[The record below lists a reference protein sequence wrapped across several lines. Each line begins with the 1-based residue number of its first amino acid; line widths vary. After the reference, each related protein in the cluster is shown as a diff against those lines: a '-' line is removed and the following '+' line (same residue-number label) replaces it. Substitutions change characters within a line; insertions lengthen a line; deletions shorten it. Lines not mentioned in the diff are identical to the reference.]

1 MSGTNTG
8 HRRNHGPRQT
18 SARRVAFDVL
28 RAVQVDDAYANLLL
42 PTRIRRAGLTARDAA
57 FATELTYGSIRML
70 GRYDAIVALASGRR
84 IGNIESDVLDVMR
97 LGAHQLLGMRTPTH
111 AAVSATVELAREV
124 GAHRATGFVNAVLRK
139 VGARTDDEWDALI
152 TEGRGGDALLAAR
165 WSHPV
170 WVVSALR
177 DALAA
182 ERSRDELA
190 ALLAADNVAPRVQL
204 AALPGLATAEDVA
217 AARAHAAATDDVTDD
232 VDAPTDQPA
241 PAAPGAAAD
250 ETAEAAPP
258 VRPTDPEA
266 DQPVSPVGIRGISGD
281 PARVPGVTAGRLR
294 VQDEGSQLAALALS
308 RSSAVRPGE
317 RWLDLCAG
325 PGGKAALL
333 AAEAAQGGA
342 ALVANE
348 LVPARAGLVRKALA
362 GFGDGVTVVEG
373 DGRRFGRDGAGVTFD
388 RILLDAP
395 CTGLGA
401 LRRRPEARWRKQPED
416 VPELAALQAELLDAA
431 VRVLAPGGTLAYVT
445 CSPHLAE
452 TRGQVDALMAR
463 HGGVLEQL
471 DTASVVRS
479 VAARDPQV
487 ADGNTAQLWPHR
499 IGTDAMFI
507 ALFRRVA

>member
-1 MSGTNTG
+1 
-8 HRRNHGPRQT
+8 
-18 SARRVAFDVL
+18 VAFDVL

-42 PTRIRRAGLTARDAA
+42 PTRIRRAGLSARDAG
-57 FATELTYGSIRML
+57 FATELTYGTIRMI
-70 GRYDAIVALASGRR
+70 GRYDVVVAVASGRR
-84 IGNIESDVLDVMR
+84 ADLIEADVLDVMR
-97 LGAHQLLGMRTPTH
+97 LGVHQLLGMRTPTH

-124 GAHRATGFVNAVLRK
+124 GVARATGFVNAVMRK
-139 VGARTDDEWDALI
+139 VAGKTPEEWDTLVTAGL
-152 TEGRGGDALLAAR
+152 GGDALLATR

-182 ERSRDELA
+182 ERSRDELV
-190 ALLAADNVAPRVQL
+190 ALLAADNEAPRVQL
-204 AALPGLATAEDVA
+204 AALPGVATAEDVEQATARTTSDDDEAGDVPPVRPADHDHTEADA
-217 AARAHAAATDDVTDD
+217 ADRDAADRDAADRDDAGRGNARAET
-232 VDAPTDQPA
+232 A
-241 PAAPGAAAD
+241 PAAPD
-250 ETAEAAPP
+250 LQAAP
-258 VRPTDPEA
+258 DL
-266 DQPVSPVGIRGISGD
+266 PVSPVGIRGVTGD
-281 PARVPGVTAGRLR
+281 PARVPGVAAGRLR

-308 RSSAVRPGE
+308 RSSAVRTGE

-342 ALVANE
+342 TLTANE
-348 LVPARAGLVRKALA
+348 LVPARVGLVREALRD
-362 GFGDGVTVVEG
+362 FRDTVTVVEG
-373 DGRRFGRDGAGVTFD
+373 DGRRYGHDGSGVMYD

-416 VPELAALQAELLDAA
+416 VAELALLQEELLEAA

-452 TRGQVDALMAR
+452 TRGQVDALMRR
-463 HGGVLEQL
+463 HGDLLEQL

-487 ADGNTAQLWPHR
+487 ADGRTVQLWPHR

-507 ALFRRVA
+507 ALFRRTA

>member
-1 MSGTNTG
+1 VSTT
-8 HRRNHGPRQT
+8 GPRGTDQRQRGPRAL

-42 PTRIRRAGLTARDAA
+42 PARIRRAGLSARDAA

-70 GRYDAIVALASGRR
+70 GRYDAIVGVASGRR
-84 IGNIESDVLDVMR
+84 VDDIESDVLDVMR
-97 LGAHQLLGMRTPTH
+97 LGVHQLLGMRTPTH
-111 AAVSATVELAREV
+111 AAVSATVELTREV
-124 GAHRATGFVNAVLRK
+124 GARRATGFVNAVLRK
-139 VGARTDDEWDALI
+139 VAAKTDDEWDALV
-152 TEGRGGDALLAAR
+152 TAGRGGDALLATR
-165 WSHPV
+165 WSHPA
-170 WVVSALR
+170 WVVAALR

-204 AALPGLATAEDVA
+204 VALPGLATEDDLL
-217 AARAHAAATDDVTDD
+217 HAAQAPEPTTDGTDADDVTE
-232 VDAPTDQPA
+232 
-241 PAAPGAAAD
+241 D
-250 ETAEAAPP
+250 EPP
-258 VRPTDPEA
+258 VRTPVDPA
-266 DQPVSPVGIRGISGD
+266 DDRPVSPVGIRGTAGD
-281 PARVPGVTAGRLR
+281 PARVPGVAAGRLR
-294 VQDEGSQLAALALS
+294 VQDEGSQLAALALT
-308 RSSAVRPGE
+308 RSSEVRPGE
-317 RWLDLCAG
+317 RWLDMCAG

-342 ALVANE
+342 TVVANE
-348 LVPARAGLVRKALA
+348 LVPARVGLVRKALA
-362 GFGDGVTVVEG
+362 TVAGPDVVTVVEG
-373 DGRRFGRDGAGVTFD
+373 DGRRFGRPGDERFD

-431 VRVLAPGGTLAYVT
+431 VRALAPGGTLAYVT

-463 HGGVLEQL
+463 HGDVLEQL
-471 DTASVVRS
+471 DTAGVVRA

-487 ADGNTAQLWPHR
+487 ADGRTVQLWPHR
-499 IGTDAMFI
+499 VGTDAMFV
-507 ALFRRVA
+507 ALFRRTA